1 MRIMMTMTT
10 TTRVFYIILT
20 TTTLSHNIA
29 KAVLPPGYED
39 EMWCPPGYCKRAVN
53 KPNGWVGPVSEMYEC
68 YDSKSDVVVEGL
80 WTGSLS
86 KVEAPGHWGVV
97 ESEGDCVG
105 EVKKE
110 NSDDSPAAVITL
122 KKRYVALLLAAQLL
136 LFVLL

>member
-10 TTRVFYIILT
+10 TTRLFYIILT

-29 KAVLPPGYED
+29 KAVLAPGYED
-39 EMWCPPGYCKRAVN
+39 KMWCPPASCKRAVN
-53 KPNGWVGPVSEMYEC
+53 KPNNWVGPVSEMYEC
-68 YDSKSDVVVEGL
+68 YDPRSDVVLEGL

-86 KVEAPGHWGVV
+86 NVEAPGHWGVV

-105 EVKKE
+105 ENTKKNYE
-110 NSDDSPAAVITL
+110 YSPAAVITL
-122 KKRYVALLLAAQLL
+122 KKRYVALLLAAQSV